1 MSQNYSMPGH
11 LIRRAQQISNAF
23 FAEECGRYDLTSV
36 QYAALTAIR
45 ENPGIDATR
54 LCAIIAFDRSTIG
67 DVLERIEAKGWIR
80 RTPSEADRR
89 ARILNLTD
97 AGQVLLEEVEPL
109 VLRVQERLLEP
120 FSRRERTVVLGLLG
134 RLARMGEV

>member
-1 MSQNYSMPGH
+1 MSHNYTMPGH
-11 LIRRAQQISNAF
+11 LIRRAHQVSNAF

-67 DVLERIEAKGWIR
+67 DVLERIEAKGWIS

-97 AGQVLLEEVEPL
+97 AGEALLGEVEPM
-109 VLRVQERLLEP
+109 VQRVQERLLEP
-120 FSRRERTVVLGLLG
+120 FSRKERAAVLALLG
-134 RLARMGEV
+134 RLARMDES

>member
-1 MSQNYSMPGH
+1 MSQNYSKPGH
-11 LIRRAQQISNAF
+11 LIRRAHQISNAF
-23 FAEECGRYDLTSV
+23 FTEECGRYDLTSV

-89 ARILNLTD
+89 ARILHLTD
-97 AGQVLLEEVEPL
+97 SGRALLEEVEPL

-120 FSRRERTVVLGLLG
+120 FSRKERTVVLGLLG
-134 RLARMGEV
+134 RLARMGEA